1 MWQEIITYLGI
12 YLLACLK
19 SIFPPLLGPAAGM
32 SNLEII
38 VITVGGLMTSVILF
52 TYLGEKIKKHII
64 PFFIKNPKIFTTKSR
79 RMVRL
84 WKSYGI
90 IGICFLTPLILSP
103 PGGALL
109 VSSVGAP
116 RKQLFFYML
125 VFGIMWATVWTFSVD
140 WLLDLGLINGM
151 GD

>member
-12 YLLACLK
+12 FLLACLK

-38 VITVGGLMTSVILF
+38 VITVAGLMTSVILF
-52 TYLGEKIKKHII
+52 TFLGEKIKTDII
-64 PFFIKNPKIFTTKSR
+64 PIFVKNPKKFTPKSR

-84 WKSYGI
+84 WKKYGI

-116 RKQLFFYML
+116 RKQVFFYML
-125 VFGIMWATVWTFSVD
+125 LFGTMWAIVWTFSVD
-140 WLLDLGLINGM
+140 WLLDLGLVKSQ

>member
-1 MWQEIITYLGI
+1 MLEEVIKYLGI

-38 VITVGGLMTSVILF
+38 LITIAGLMTSVVLF
-52 TYLGEKIKKHII
+52 TFLGEKIKTQVLPI
-64 PFFIKNPKIFTTKSR
+64 FIKNPKKFSPKSR
-79 RMVRL
+79 RMVRI
-84 WKSYGI
+84 WKKYGI
-90 IGICFLTPLILSP
+90 IGVCFLTPLILSP

-116 RKQLFFYML
+116 RKQVFLYML
-125 VFGIMWATVWTFSVD
+125 LFGIFWSVIWTFSVD
-140 WLLDLGLINGM
+140 WLIRIGLVG
-151 GD
+151 